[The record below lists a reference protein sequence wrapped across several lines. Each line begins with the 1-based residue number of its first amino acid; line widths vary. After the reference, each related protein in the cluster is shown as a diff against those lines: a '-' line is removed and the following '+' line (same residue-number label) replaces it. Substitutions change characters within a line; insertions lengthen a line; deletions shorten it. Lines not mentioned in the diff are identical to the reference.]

1 MNESITRRPHRRP
14 GRRLAAT
21 VTAILLVLGLG
32 ASTTACGGSDPG
44 SLTVYSGRSEK
55 LIGPILEAFTADT
68 GIALGVRYGSSND
81 LALLLAEEGDK
92 SPADVFLS
100 RSPGPAGFLDDLGM
114 LAGIDDDVLDRVA
127 DGDHSPDGTWV
138 GFAGRGRVLVYN
150 IDEVDAAD
158 LPDSVFDLTGPEY
171 RDRVA
176 VPGSNSSF
184 QDWFTLFRLRNGD
197 DVAIAW
203 LDAMVANGSR
213 FYPKNGAIVEAVGR
227 NEIQFGLVNHYYNFQ
242 KVAANGD
249 NQRSANHGFVPGDDG
264 GLMIIATAAVID
276 SSGEK
281 AAANRL
287 LAHLLSDGQQ
297 THLTNK
303 VYEYPLALGVEPAE
317 ILPPA
322 PTDRVGAVDID
333 DIAAEFRRTIE
344 IIEASGVLDQ

>member
-1 MNESITRRPHRRP
+1 MNERPISS
-14 GRRLAAT
+14 RLIRSAAT
-21 VTAILLVLGLG
+21 ILMLIGLTAT
-32 ASTTACGGSDPG
+32 AAACGGGTD

-55 LIGPILEAFTADT
+55 LVDPIFEAFTAET
-68 GIALGVRYGSSND
+68 GIALDVRYGSSND

-100 RSPGPAGFLDDLGM
+100 RSPGPAGYLDDLGM
-114 LAGIDDDVLDRVA
+114 LSELDDDVLDRVSTT
-127 DGDHSPDGTWV
+127 DRSPDGTWV

-150 IDEVDAAD
+150 VDEVATAD

-171 RDRVA
+171 SGRVA

-197 DVAIAW
+197 DVAIGW
-203 LDAMVANGSR
+203 LNAMVANDSR

-249 NQRSANHGFVPGDDG
+249 AQRSANHGFAPGDDG
-264 GLMIIATAAVID
+264 GLMIIATATVID

-281 AAANRL
+281 DAANRL
-287 LAHLLSDGQQ
+287 LAHLLSDEQQ
-297 THLTNK
+297 RYLTNK
-303 VYEYPLALGVEPAE
+303 VYEYPLAIGVAPSDV
-317 ILPPA
+317 LPPV
-322 PTDRVGAVDID
+322 PGDRVGAVDID
-333 DIAAEFRRTIE
+333 DVAAEFTRTIE
-344 IIEASGVLDQ
+344 IIEASGILDQ

>member
-1 MNESITRRPHRRP
+1 M
-14 GRRLAAT
+14 
-21 VTAILLVLGLG
+21 VMVLGLS
-32 ASTTACGGSDPG
+32 ASATACGGNDTE

-55 LIGPILEAFTADT
+55 LIGPILEAFTADA
-68 GIALGVRYGSSND
+68 GIALDVRYGSSND

-114 LAGIDDDVLDRVA
+114 LAGIDDDLLNRVA
-127 DGDHSPDGTWV
+127 DGDRSPEGTWV

-150 IDEVDAAD
+150 TDEVDTAD

-171 RDRVA
+171 RGRVA
-176 VPGSNSSF
+176 IPGSNSSF

-203 LDAMVANGSR
+203 LDDMVANGSR

-249 NQRSANHGFVPGDDG
+249 AQRSANHGFAPGDDG
-264 GLMIIATAAVID
+264 GLMIIATAAVIE

-281 AAANRL
+281 DAADLL
-287 LAHLLSDGQQ
+287 LAHLLSDEQQ
-297 THLTNK
+297 TYLTNK

-317 ILPPA
+317 VLPPA

-333 DIAAEFRRTIE
+333 DVAAEFRRTIE